1 MVRKILTKF
10 YLILFQILL
19 TMLNLDEGQKAVQF
33 AREVVESFV
42 KNGAT
47 PSTNPS
53 KLFNQERG
61 VFVTIHTHPS
71 HNLRGCI
78 GIPQPIMPLK
88 EAIVNSA
95 KSATR
100 DPRFPQLGEDELDN
114 IIIEVTILTQPKL
127 IEVDQPKEYLSH
139 IEIGRDGLI
148 AEQGFFKGLL
158 LPQVPVEQ
166 QWNKEEFLSNTC
178 MKAGLMPDAWVDKNT
193 KIFKF
198 SGQIFSETEP
208 RGNIKEKKLDGS
220 NN

>member
-1 MVRKILTKF
+1 
-10 YLILFQILL
+10 
-19 TMLNLDEGQKAVQF
+19 MLNLDEGQKAVQF

-47 PSTNPS
+47 PSTNLS

-100 DPRFPQLGEDELDN
+100 DPRFPQLGENELDN

-127 IEVDQPKEYLSH
+127 IEVDQPKSIIRL
-139 IEIGRDGLI
+139 IKIGAMAI
-148 AEQGFFKGLL
+148 FH
-158 LPQVPVEQ
+158 
-166 QWNKEEFLSNTC
+166 NKDF
-178 MKAGLMPDAWVDKNT
+178 
-193 KIFKF
+193 
-198 SGQIFSETEP
+198 
-208 RGNIKEKKLDGS
+208 
-220 NN
+220 

>member
-1 MVRKILTKF
+1 
-10 YLILFQILL
+10 
-19 TMLNLDEGQKAVQF
+19 MLNLNEGRNAVEF
-33 AREVVESFV
+33 ARAVVEAFV
-42 KNGAT
+42 RNGAT
-47 PSTNPS
+47 PSSNLS
-53 KLFNQERG
+53 ELFNQERG

-71 HNLRGCI
+71 HDLRGCI

-88 EAIVNSA
+88 DAIVDSA

-100 DPRFPQLGEDELDN
+100 DPRFPQLNQEELDN
-114 IIIEVTILTQPKL
+114 IIIEVTILTQPEL

-158 LPQVPVEQ
+158 LPQVPIEQ

-178 MKAGLMPDAWVDKNT
+178 MKAGLMPDAWFDKNT

-198 SGQIFSETEP
+198 SGQIFSEIEP
-208 RGNIKEKKLDGS
+208 RGNIKENTLDGS